1 MKLTGLRLERFTPIL
16 ANETDKDARVHDF
29 LVKGGGDIL
38 AIAEAHAVAKVY
50 HAMYHPPMEGEMEE
64 ASEQALSDTER
75 YLLPKISTGKARDFI
90 VVQTTTGTH
99 TFSGSLVEGI
109 YSAKPLRRSTVWMTY
124 SRVFRNSAIEKMC
137 LEFKFMGKKTT
148 GCS

>member
-29 LVKGGGDIL
+29 LVK
-38 AIAEAHAVAKVY
+38 EVY